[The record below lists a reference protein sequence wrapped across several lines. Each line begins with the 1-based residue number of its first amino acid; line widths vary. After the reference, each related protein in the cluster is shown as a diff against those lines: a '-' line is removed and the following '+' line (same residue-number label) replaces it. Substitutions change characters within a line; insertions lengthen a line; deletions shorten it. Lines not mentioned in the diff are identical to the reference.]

1 MKKLSRKGEFFC
13 VGSGGKRREVQTT
26 GDQPLPWERHFA

>member
-13 VGSGGKRREVQTT
+13 VGSGDKRREVQTA
-26 GDQPLPWERHFA
+26 GDQLLPRECHFA